1 VGTDV
6 VTGVQRYTFGSL
18 QLGDGINLVVVT
30 TGLFGIAEVIKN
42 VGRVRP
48 SSVSVGDVTWK
59 TMLPTR
65 EDWRRAVFPAM
76 RGTGVGA
83 ILGILPGTGAALST
97 FVAYAVE
104 KRIAR
109 DPSRF
114 GKGAIEGIAAPE
126 SANNAAAQTAFVPTL
141 SLGIPGDAIVAIVLG
156 ALIIHGITPGPR
168 LISENPELFWG
179 VTVSFL
185 IGNLMLLALNLPLIG
200 VWVRILSI
208 RYAILYPAILVFI
221 CVGVYSINN
230 SVFDVI
236 VAVVFGGIGY
246 VMWLARFS
254 PAPLL
259 LGLVLGPILE
269 QNLRRSLLLS
279 RGDPMVFFERPI
291 SASILAV
298 GAMLVVAMI
307 FLSLRARRRAR
318 APDRA

>member
-1 VGTDV
+1 
-6 VTGVQRYTFGSL
+6 
-18 QLGDGINLVVVT
+18 
-30 TGLFGIAEVIKN
+30 
-42 VGRVRP
+42 
-48 SSVSVGDVTWK
+48 
-59 TMLPTR
+59 
-65 EDWRRAVFPAM
+65 
-76 RGTGVGA
+76 
-83 ILGILPGTGAALST
+83 
-97 FVAYAVE
+97 
-104 KRIAR
+104 
-109 DPSRF
+109 
-114 GKGAIEGIAAPE
+114 
-126 SANNAAAQTAFVPTL
+126 L

-318 APDRA
+318 APGRA